1 MRAVR
6 SHLDSPSEASI
17 RGLGWFVSLDPRAGE
32 NSQEALVK
40 AIRIHS
46 FGGPEVLTL
55 DEIAVPD
62 LLPGEILIRIG
73 AASVNP
79 VDYKIRRGGYPK
91 ITAAQLPITLGRDIC
106 GVSETELTGDTRLP
120 AGEGCAKGDAVYALP
135 DWRLGGYAEY
145 VALPSAFCAPKPKR
159 LSTVESAAVPLAA
172 LTAWQGIF
180 DCGGLVSGQ
189 TILIHA
195 AAGGVG
201 HFAVQFAK
209 AAGAYVFAT
218 AAAENIEFVR
228 QLGADV
234 VIDYKVQRFEDT
246 AKNLDVVFDLVGGE
260 TRDRSWQTLRRGGIL
275 VSTLGQP
282 DEAKAGQYGVRAKG
296 YTAQPNRG
304 QLIEIGRLID
314 SNKVRPTVTRSYPLQ
329 AAREAQTFLE
339 SSHPRGKVVL
349 AVAPG

>member
-106 GVSETELTGDTRLP
+106 GGSETELTGDTRLH
-120 AGEGCAKGDAVYALP
+120 EMFL
-135 DWRLGGYAEY
+135 
-145 VALPSAFCAPKPKR
+145 
-159 LSTVESAAVPLAA
+159 
-172 LTAWQGIF
+172 
-180 DCGGLVSGQ
+180 
-189 TILIHA
+189 
-195 AAGGVG
+195 
-201 HFAVQFAK
+201 
-209 AAGAYVFAT
+209 
-218 AAAENIEFVR
+218 
-228 QLGADV
+228 
-234 VIDYKVQRFEDT
+234 
-246 AKNLDVVFDLVGGE
+246 DLV
-260 TRDRSWQTLRRGGIL
+260 
-275 VSTLGQP
+275 
-282 DEAKAGQYGVRAKG
+282 
-296 YTAQPNRG
+296 
-304 QLIEIGRLID
+304 
-314 SNKVRPTVTRSYPLQ
+314 
-329 AAREAQTFLE
+329 REAQ
-339 SSHPRGKVVL
+339 VVR
-349 AVAPG
+349 A